1 MLLDNLGSRRIS
13 IEIDASESNQL
24 MRWIDKGEHEP
35 DLCLMEIEKP
45 DMDLSPAELPMVL
58 YSSVWRWIAGKLP
71 GQNRSDQC
79 LPIRDQHRDV
89 WTIDGD

>member
-24 MRWIDKGEHEP
+24 MRSIDKGEHEP
-35 DLCLMEIEKP
+35 DLCLMEIGKP
-45 DMDLSPAELPMVL
+45 DMDLSPTELPMVL
-58 YSSVWRWIAGKLP
+58 YFSVWRWIAGKLR

-79 LPIRDQHRDV
+79 LPMKRSAPRCIA
-89 WTIDGD
+89 IDGD